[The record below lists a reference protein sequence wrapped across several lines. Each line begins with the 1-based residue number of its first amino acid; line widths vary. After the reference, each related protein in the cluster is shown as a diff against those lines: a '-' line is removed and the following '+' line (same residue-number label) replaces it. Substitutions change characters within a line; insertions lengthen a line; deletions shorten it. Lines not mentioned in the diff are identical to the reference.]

1 MNDVAGRNTALTLIT
16 PFRPFGATWLRIL
29 LWGARHFDFVK
40 APAIRMSFIHFC
52 HWIVLDRVPTGG
64 EQPRWRRLRPAYL
77 VFSSNFDGSA
87 AGYIDSFIHAM
98 PWRMRGLWGSARG
111 NPGILPS
118 SGFTDWTERN
128 AIPASHYYCA
138 YPEATTSMVS
148 AGLAIQASVEPFLA
162 AAPGMTDDE
171 FAAAWAELLTD
182 VQTCL

>member
-1 MNDVAGRNTALTLIT
+1 MSDIAGRNTALTLIT
-16 PFRPFGATWLRIL
+16 PFRRFGATWLRIL
-29 LWGARHFDFVK
+29 LWAARHFDFVK

-77 VFSSNFDGSA
+77 VFASNFDGSA

-118 SGFTDWTERN
+118 HAFTDWTERN

-138 YPEATTSMVS
+138 YPEATTTMVRD
-148 AGLAIQASVEPFLA
+148 GLAIRGRSSPSSPPP
-162 AAPGMTDDE
+162 PG
-171 FAAAWAELLTD
+171 
-182 VQTCL
+182 